1 MREIIKEDN
10 FVFTKIYNQ
19 LSQMNF
25 SNFICSPLVNGG
37 CGLGKTTALTD
48 NRTYELFKQKTNKLE
63 PQILFI
69 ESRSATRD
77 QLKGKMINKNYHFYQ
92 FAAAAKLDLTQFDVV
107 IVDEAH
113 SLFMDSDFAARQ
125 IEPLARW
132 LREALCF
139 QIFITAS
146 DIEFLGFA
154 NSYFNNREFS
164 LTFPDLNLLHTK
176 LEVEQMV
183 LSVST
188 KSIKSILEM
197 KEGDFVKKG
206 NKGLFFTLRAK
217 DAADLCDYYNAKG
230 YNCGFYISQQN
241 STAISTNF
249 EVEDEE
255 ETLADYICYTKTI
268 SLLDYYHAQEKQR
281 IKAGLPTIRQSL
293 LAGAMPDDIDF
304 LFITDTGREG
314 LSIDNGHLDFIF
326 IEDTIPLTINQKIFR
341 YRKNLPL
348 AYINLPQRRL
358 EKIFINSLKQVQ
370 QLMNE
375 SQEFLRGYYLGSG
388 SKKGKNNLEQ
398 IIVYNKKEDKY
409 EVSQLYLSKLLYYSQ
424 VFNSIRENK
433 DNPEFLKETY
443 GVAAKN
449 FLVEDLNKV
458 NREKIIRDYFEGKE
472 GLVLTVKRK
481 ERVVEDLREKGLV
494 NEEYKKDYSFPY
506 IMKLCREYNVC
517 DFKTIT
523 IGKKHIKNDE
533 ELSKD
538 YKKRALMIVP
548 IEN

>member
-1 MREIIKEDN
+1 MRELIKEDN

-19 LSQMNF
+19 LEQMDF
-25 SNFICSPLVNGG
+25 DDFICSPLINGG
-37 CGLGKTTALTD
+37 CGLGKTTALVD
-48 NRTYELFKQKTNKLE
+48 DRMYVLFARKLGKAE
-63 PQILFI
+63 PQILFV
-69 ESRSATRD
+69 ESRAATRD
-77 QLKGKMINKNYHFYQ
+77 QLKGKKINKNYHFYQ
-92 FAAAAKLDLTQFDVV
+92 FVATANLDLAQFDIV
-107 IVDEAH
+107 IIDEAH

-132 LREALCF
+132 LREAKCF

-217 DAADLCDYYNAKG
+217 DAVDLCDYYNSKG
-230 YNCGFYISQQN
+230 YNCAFYISQQN

-268 SLLDYYHAQEKQR
+268 SLLDYYHAQERQR
-281 IKAGLPTIRQSL
+281 TMAGLPTIRQSL
-293 LAGAMPDDIDF
+293 LTGTVPEDIDF

-388 SKKGKNNLEQ
+388 SKKGKNNIEQ
-398 IIVYNKKEDKY
+398 IIVYNKSEDRY

-458 NREKIIRDYFEGKE
+458 NREKIIRDYFAEKE
-472 GLVLTVKRK
+472 GVVLTVNRK
-481 ERVVEDLREKGLV
+481 EKVIEELREKGLV
-494 NEEYKKDYSFPY
+494 NEKFEKDYGFPY
-506 IMKLCREYNVC
+506 IMKLCREYKVC

-523 IGKKHIKNDE
+523 IGKKHIKNDK
-533 ELSKD
+533 ELEKELG
-538 YKKRALMIVP
+538 KRALIITFP
-548 IEN
+548 

>member
-1 MREIIKEDN
+1 MRGIVKEDN

-19 LSQMNF
+19 LEQMDF
-25 SNFICSPLVNGG
+25 DDFICSPLINGG
-37 CGLGKTTALTD
+37 CGLGKTTALVD
-48 NRTYELFKQKTNKLE
+48 DRMYELFARKLGKVE
-63 PQILFI
+63 PQILFV
-69 ESRSATRD
+69 ESRAATRD
-77 QLKGKMINKNYHFYQ
+77 QLKGKKINKNYHFYQ
-92 FAAAAKLDLTQFDVV
+92 FVATANLDLAQFDIV
-107 IVDEAH
+107 IIDEAH

-132 LREALCF
+132 LREAKCF

-217 DAADLCDYYNAKG
+217 DAVDLCDYYNSKG
-230 YNCGFYISQQN
+230 YNCAFYISQQN

-268 SLLDYYHAQEKQR
+268 SLLDYYHAQERQR
-281 IKAGLPTIRQSL
+281 TMAGLPTIRQSL
-293 LAGAMPDDIDF
+293 LTGIIPEDIDF

-388 SKKGKNNLEQ
+388 SKKGKNNIEQ
-398 IIVYNKKEDKY
+398 IIVYNKSEDRY

-458 NREKIIRDYFEGKE
+458 NREKIIRDYFAGKE
-472 GLVLTVKRK
+472 GVVLTVNRK
-481 ERVVEDLREKGLV
+481 EKVLEELREKGLV
-494 NEEYKKDYSFPY
+494 NEEYKKDYGFPY
-506 IMKLCREYNVC
+506 IMKLCREYKIC

-523 IGKKHIKNDE
+523 IGKKHIKNDK
-533 ELSKD
+533 ELENELG
-538 YKKRALMIVP
+538 KRALMIVS
-548 IEN
+548 IEI

>member
-1 MREIIKEDN
+1 
-10 FVFTKIYNQ
+10 
-19 LSQMNF
+19 
-25 SNFICSPLVNGG
+25 
-37 CGLGKTTALTD
+37 
-48 NRTYELFKQKTNKLE
+48 
-63 PQILFI
+63 
-69 ESRSATRD
+69 
-77 QLKGKMINKNYHFYQ
+77 
-92 FAAAAKLDLTQFDVV
+92 
-107 IVDEAH
+107 
-113 SLFMDSDFAARQ
+113 
-125 IEPLARW
+125 
-132 LREALCF
+132 
-139 QIFITAS
+139 
-146 DIEFLGFA
+146 
-154 NSYFNNREFS
+154 
-164 LTFPDLNLLHTK
+164 
-176 LEVEQMV
+176 MV

-188 KSIKSILEM
+188 KSVKNILEM

-217 DAADLCDYYNAKG
+217 DAVDLCDYYNSKG
-230 YNCGFYISQQN
+230 YNCAFYISQQN

-268 SLLDYYHAQEKQR
+268 SLLDYYHAQERQR
-281 IKAGLPTIRQSL
+281 TMAGLPTIRQSL
-293 LAGAMPDDIDF
+293 LTGTMPEDIDF

-388 SKKGKNNLEQ
+388 SKKGKNNIEQ
-398 IIVYNKKEDKY
+398 IIVYNKSEDRY

-458 NREKIIRDYFEGKE
+458 NREKIVRDYFSGKE
-472 GLVLTVKRK
+472 GVVLTVNRK
-481 ERVVEDLREKGLV
+481 EKIVEELREKGLV
-494 NEEYKKDYSFPY
+494 NEEYKKDYGFPY
-506 IMKLCREYNVC
+506 VMKLCREYKIC

-533 ELSKD
+533 ELKNELG
-538 YKKRALMIVP
+538 KRALMIVS
-548 IEN
+548 IEI

>member
-1 MREIIKEDN
+1 MRGIVKEDN

-19 LSQMNF
+19 LEQMDF
-25 SNFICSPLVNGG
+25 DDFICSPLINGG
-37 CGLGKTTALTD
+37 CGLGKTTALVD
-48 NRTYELFKQKTNKLE
+48 DRMYELFARKLGKCE
-63 PQILFI
+63 PQILFV
-69 ESRSATRD
+69 ESRAATRD
-77 QLKGKMINKNYHFYQ
+77 QLKGKKINKNYHFYQ
-92 FAAAAKLDLTQFDVV
+92 FVATANLDLAQFDIV
-107 IVDEAH
+107 IIDEAH

-132 LREALCF
+132 LREAKCF

-188 KSIKSILEM
+188 KSVKNILEM

-217 DAADLCDYYNAKG
+217 DAVDLCDYYNSKG
-230 YNCGFYISQQN
+230 YNCAFYISQQN

-268 SLLDYYHAQEKQR
+268 SLLDYYHAQERQR
-281 IKAGLPTIRQSL
+281 TMAGLPTIRQSL
-293 LAGAMPDDIDF
+293 LTGTMPEDIDF

-388 SKKGKNNLEQ
+388 SKKGKNNIEQ
-398 IIVYNKKEDKY
+398 IIVYNKSEDRY

-458 NREKIIRDYFEGKE
+458 NREKIVRDYFSGKE
-472 GLVLTVKRK
+472 GVVLTVNRK
-481 ERVVEDLREKGLV
+481 EKIVEELREKGLV
-494 NEEYKKDYSFPY
+494 NEEYKKDYGFPY
-506 IMKLCREYNVC
+506 VMKLCREYKIC

-533 ELSKD
+533 ELKNELG
-538 YKKRALMIVP
+538 KRALMIVS
-548 IEN
+548 IEI